1 MAAKQKT
8 IYCCSECGNETP
20 NWAGKCPSCGAW
32 NTLVEVKLERSG
44 SSRNS
49 SHARIDAPQKPK
61 RLQELDIYDRL
72 AEHNTVHWN
81 WRNPQPDTRQ
91 KAAAS
96 PVFLTSA
103 NGVSETGE
111 LVNIDGFGNRVA
123 PTLFG
128 PEKVYFIIGQNKV
141 EPDLHSAV
149 YRARNVAGPLNARR
163 LKKKTPCAMGDEIR
177 CFDCNSPDRIC
188 QGEVILLGKPMG
200 MKECHV
206 LIVEENLGY

>member
-1 MAAKQKT
+1 MNKDILCKNLEKRGFTPHVFPDRKAAAD
-8 IYCCSECGNETP
+8 Y
-20 NWAGKCPSCGAW
+20 
-32 NTLVEVKLERSG
+32 LVENIRGTTVGIGG
-44 SSRNS
+44 SVTV
-49 SHARIDAPQKPK
+49 
-61 RLQELDIYDRL
+61 QELDIYDRL

-111 LVNIDGFGNRVA
+111 LVNIDGVGNRVA

-149 YRARNVAGPLNARR
+149 HRARNVAGPLNARR

-177 CFDCNSPDRIC
+177 CFDCSSPDRIC

-206 LIVEENLGY
+206 IIVEEDLGY